1 MWFLRN
7 LPESKK
13 KIDFNQGSNEE
24 VLFGEITPNPVRVL
38 NFMIENVYD
47 PLINSE
53 NNNDWGQVEEE
64 ARKEF
69 TNYIEKFKKEVGE
82 ALKLMEPGKEHF
94 EIKQEEFTKIMNMNE
109 SERIQK
115 FEEKFDLWIKAIESF
130 LNSEVK
136 QKNEGIDPGPK
147 TELEFWRERMQTI
160 TNWSEQ
166 LKSKDFNIVKGHLIK
181 YKQN

>member
-1 MWFLRN
+1 
-7 LPESKK
+7 
-13 KIDFNQGSNEE
+13 
-24 VLFGEITPNPVRVL
+24 
-38 NFMIENVYD
+38 
-47 PLINSE
+47 
-53 NNNDWGQVEEE
+53 
-64 ARKEF
+64 
-69 TNYIEKFKKEVGE
+69 
-82 ALKLMEPGKEHF
+82 MEPGKEHF